1 MVGKSDTLYRT
12 PLAELVDFSFDERVV
27 SVFPDMIQ
35 RSVPSYGTLISMIGV
50 TAGAYAQADS
60 NCYDLGC
67 SLGAVTL
74 AMHEHIKQSECKII
88 AVDNSDAMIEKA
100 QQIVAGIPD
109 ASQRIE
115 FQHADIVDIEISCA
129 SVVVLNF
136 TLQFIRPE
144 MRTTVIE
151 QIYRG
156 LKPGGVLI
164 LSEKLKFDQP
174 QQQLLTDLH
183 HEFKRANGYSDL
195 EISQKR
201 SALENVLIPESLQ
214 AHCQRLSSAGFS
226 SVAMWFQCF
235 NFASILAVK

>member
-1 MVGKSDTLYRT
+1 MVGQSDTLYRT
-12 PLAELVDFSFDERVV
+12 PLAEMVDFSFDERVV

-35 RSVPSYGTLISMIGV
+35 RSVPGYGTLISMIGV
-50 TAGAYAQADS
+50 TAAAYAQADS

-74 AMHEHIKQSECKII
+74 AMHEHIKQPGCKII
-88 AVDNSDAMIEKA
+88 AVDNSEAMITKA
-100 QQIVAGIPD
+100 QQLVGNDAD

-115 FQHADIVDIEISCA
+115 FQLADIVDVEIRQA

-144 MRTTVIE
+144 FRTSVIE

-164 LSEKLKFDQP
+164 LSEKLAFDQP
-174 QQQLLTDLH
+174 QQHLLTDLH
-183 HEFKRANGYSDL
+183 LEFKRANGYSEL

-214 AHCQRLSSAGFS
+214 THYQRLSSAGFS

-235 NFASILAVK
+235 NFASILAIK

>member
-1 MVGKSDTLYRT
+1 MVGKSDTLYHS
-12 PLAELVDFSFDERVV
+12 PLAEMVDFRFDERVV

-35 RSVPSYGTLISMIGV
+35 RSVPGYGTLISMIGV

-67 SLGAVTL
+67 SLGAVSL
-74 AMHEHIKQSECKII
+74 AMHEYIKQPECKVI
-88 AVDNSDAMIEKA
+88 AVDNSMAMIEKA
-100 QQIVAGIPD
+100 QQIAAKIPG
-109 ASQRIE
+109 AAQRIE
-115 FQHADIVDIEISCA
+115 FQLADILDVEISQA
-129 SVVVLNF
+129 SVVVMNF

-144 MRTTVIE
+144 LRTTVIE

-164 LSEKLKFDQP
+164 LSEKLSFEQQ

-201 SALENVLIPESLQ
+201 SALENVLIPESLE

-226 SVAMWFQCF
+226 SAGLWFQCF